1 MTDLWKLNNICEKHG
16 ISEHEAKLILNLIGH
31 GGLNSNFLNEFGY
44 KINIKLQIILDDFV
58 EAGFISFE
66 TVEHND

>member
-1 MTDLWKLNNICEKHG
+1 MDLTKNKNIEVIG
-16 ISEHEAKLILNLIGH
+16 INYKDTKINAK
-31 GGLNSNFLNEFGY
+31 NFLNEFGY
-44 KINIKLQIILDDFV
+44 KINTKLQIILDDFV